1 MGYLFMYYMAECW
14 PVKPKGKVLTKVY
27 QKIGIETIYLHYVVL
42 LNKLSSRMKNTY
54 IAKSIPCYLVAK
66 VLNFFLVG
74 PLFVLFQPL
83 CIRLYC
89 RAAWFFSLELE
100 LNFKSMHETRE
111 SQ

>member
-1 MGYLFMYYMAECW
+1 
-14 PVKPKGKVLTKVY
+14 
-27 QKIGIETIYLHYVVL
+27 
-42 LNKLSSRMKNTY
+42 MKNNY

-83 CIRLYC
+83 CIGLYC

-100 LNFKSMHETRE
+100 LNFKSMHETGE